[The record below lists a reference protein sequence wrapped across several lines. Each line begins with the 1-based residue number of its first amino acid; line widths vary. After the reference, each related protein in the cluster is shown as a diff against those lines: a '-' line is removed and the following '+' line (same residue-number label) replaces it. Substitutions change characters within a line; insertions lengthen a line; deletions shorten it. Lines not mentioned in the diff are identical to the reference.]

1 MGIILPQ
8 QDRILQ
14 SISLG
19 NRGIWFDHVYVWII
33 STATKSKKE
42 MSQSSLIGHSVLAL
56 KYVWHSCKLA
66 VRLGQKI
73 SAHALC
79 CDKKNFRHHFFS
91 EYHVFLFQCW
101 EFRRNILDIIV
112 THRKYKWKSNWPKN
126 QQIGNA
132 LFSFS
137 LLPVCFPT
145 STVHT
150 YLLDVIK
157 SLFIC
162 IFWLYVMTCR

>member
-1 MGIILPQ
+1 MRFYLISGQGEGEGKGIILP

-19 NRGIWFDHVYVWII
+19 IEVSDLTMSVYG
-33 STATKSKKE
+33 SFQRPQKAKKE

-79 CDKKNFRHHFFS
+79 
-91 EYHVFLFQCW
+91 
-101 EFRRNILDIIV
+101 
-112 THRKYKWKSNWPKN
+112 
-126 QQIGNA
+126 
-132 LFSFS
+132 
-137 LLPVCFPT
+137 
-145 STVHT
+145 
-150 YLLDVIK
+150 
-157 SLFIC
+157 
-162 IFWLYVMTCR
+162 